1 VLEDSETSCESPL
14 VTEIVPLASTERR
27 PAGVPSSSPPQAE
40 ADDSTGTLAIG
51 AEGTGGGASAVDEAD
66 DGAAGATVGV
76 RFPLSCVPSEA
87 KVSMTPVAPYVI
99 AFKPYEAVFGMIVT
113 GRRRTLVKPAR
124 TFFLTWAGFDDARKV
139 GSDTASAD
147 AV

>member
-1 VLEDSETSCESPL
+1 ME
-14 VTEIVPLASTERR
+14 
-27 PAGVPSSSPPQAE
+27 E
-40 ADDSTGTLAIG
+40 ADD
-51 AEGTGGGASAVDEAD
+51 EA
-66 DGAAGATVGV
+66 GGATVGV

-99 AFKPYEAVFGMIVT
+99 AFKPYEAVFGMMVT

-124 TFFLTWAGFDDARKV
+124 TFFLTCAGFDDARNV
-139 GSDTASAD
+139 GSETASAE